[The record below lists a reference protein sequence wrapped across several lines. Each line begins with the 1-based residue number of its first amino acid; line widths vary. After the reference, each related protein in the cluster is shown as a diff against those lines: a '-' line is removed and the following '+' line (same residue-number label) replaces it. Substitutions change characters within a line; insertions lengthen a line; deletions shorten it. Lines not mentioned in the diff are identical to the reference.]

1 MNDATYDNHDNDS
14 DHGKDL
20 PETDAPTPQA
30 DRAEEANGDNELGM
44 FATFVRNQPL
54 LTLSLA
60 FGLGLIAT
68 SLLARRTS

>member
-14 DHGKDL
+14 DHGKDM
-20 PETDAPTPQA
+20 PETDATTPQA
-30 DRAEEANGDNELGM
+30 NQAEATNGGDETGV

-68 SLLARRTS
+68 SLLARRNS